1 MTQIG
6 HIVIGLIVVS
16 AAIYLIIFL
25 VQYVTKRKVAA
36 LIARKEKLMTIPMRD
51 RLVKGRQMSLT
62 GQSLRQF
69 QILEGKYVA
78 LEDHEFEEIDDLGN
92 AVVYESQGLNFVKS
106 AQSLRRLQN
115 ALRDAEATIDIVNQG
130 LSDLEQLDIA
140 HKKAVTDLEGKYQ
153 GVRTQLLGERERYGV
168 AFTEL
173 ENVLN
178 SLEADFKEFARLT
191 EEGDHAAAAQ
201 VYETLGM
208 ETTQLEQRMQQ
219 LPALIHTLEEV
230 MPDQLTELHEGYQHM
245 LGTGFKFVEDVDA
258 DLREIENER
267 QAGLDAVSQLQ
278 LRATSE
284 EIEKTAAKI
293 DAMYTLFENEYAA
306 SQQVVEDAQ
315 KLSEYARHDH
325 KLNHELEIEI
335 DRLSQDFIFTKSE
348 ATQIR
353 GWKSELLNVDT
364 ALRAMRKAIHAK
376 EVVYS
381 SLIGPQ
387 AAMRADLE
395 KVESAQVA
403 MLGEFKEL
411 PTLLKQERDRFVRLK
426 EKMRQIQR
434 SVERQALAGVPKK
447 YMDQFYVV
455 TDELGRVEKQL
466 QLNRIDLDD
475 TQRQLS
481 VVAADLDT
489 LDEVTVD
496 LIESATVT
504 ERLVRKASTF
514 PENETLDQATA
525 MAKYYY
531 ESEFDYPKAMQIL
544 ADALEP
550 LVPGILKQT
559 LNTYRQEQATLKA
572 EFAEKESTRTLND

>member
-25 VQYVTKRKVAA
+25 TQLVTKRKVAA

-69 QILEGKYVA
+69 QILEGKYVD
-78 LEDHEFEEIDDLGN
+78 LEEHGFTDIDDLGN

-140 HKKAVTDLEGKYQ
+140 HKQAVKELEGKYQ
-153 GVRTQLLGERERYGV
+153 GVRAQLLGEREQYGP
-168 AFTEL
+168 ALAEL
-173 ENVLN
+173 ENVLD
-178 SLEADFKEFARLT
+178 SLEEDFNEFSRLT

-219 LPALIHTLEEV
+219 LPALVHTLEVV
-230 MPDQLTELHEGYQHM
+230 MPDQLTELHEGYQQM
-245 LGTGFKFVEDVDA
+245 LGSGFKFNEDIDTHLANIEKDRQIGIDA
-258 DLREIENER
+258 LR
-267 QAGLDAVSQLQ
+267 SLQ
-278 LRATSE
+278 QRATSE
-284 EIEKTAAKI
+284 AIDVTAEKI
-293 DAMYTLFENEYAA
+293 DALYAIFEKEVEA
-306 SQQVVEDAQ
+306 SQQVVADDQ
-315 KLSEYARHDH
+315 QLGEYARHDH

-335 DRLSQDFIFTKSE
+335 DRLTQDFIFTKSE
-348 ATQIR
+348 ASQVR
-353 GWKSELLNVDT
+353 GWKAELLNVDT
-364 ALRAMRKAIHAK
+364 ALRAMRKAIKAQD
-376 EVVYS
+376 VVFS
-381 SLIGPQ
+381 NLLEPQ

-395 KVESAQVA
+395 KIEEAQVN
-403 MLGEFKEL
+403 MLAEFKEL
-411 PTLLKQERDRFVRLK
+411 PIILKQERDRFVRLQ

-434 SVERQALAGVPKK
+434 SVERQALAGVPKS

-455 TDELGRVEKQL
+455 TDELSRVEKQL

-475 TQRQLS
+475 VQRQLS

-489 LDEVTVD
+489 LDEDTND
-496 LIESATVT
+496 LIEAATVT

-514 PENETLDQATA
+514 PENEALEQATA
-525 MAKYYY
+525 MAKHYY
-531 ESEFDYPKAMQIL
+531 ESEFDYPKAMQVL

-559 LNTYRQEQATLKA
+559 VNTYRQEQATLKA
-572 EFAEKESTRTLND
+572 EFAEKESTRALN

>member
-25 VQYVTKRKVAA
+25 AQYVTKRKVAD
-36 LIARKEKLMTIPMRD
+36 LIVRKEKLMTIPMRD

-69 QILEGKYVA
+69 EILERKYVT
-78 LEDHEFEEIDDLGN
+78 LETEGFAEIDDLGN
-92 AVVYESQGLNFVKS
+92 AVVYESRGLNFVKS

-115 ALRDAEATIDIVNQG
+115 TIREAEATIDIVNQG

-140 HKKAVTDLEGKYQ
+140 HKKAVADLEGKYQ
-153 GVRTQLLGERERYGV
+153 AVRTQLLSEREQYGP
-168 AFTEL
+168 ALPEL
-173 ENVLN
+173 ENVLD
-178 SLEADFKEFARLT
+178 SLEEDFNEFARLT

-219 LPALIHTLEEV
+219 LPALVHTLEEV

-245 LGTGFKFVEDVDA
+245 LGTGFKFNIDVDTELS
-258 DLREIENER
+258 DIEKSR
-267 QAGLDAVSQLQ
+267 QVGVTALSNLQ
-278 LRATSE
+278 QRATSE
-284 EIEKTAAKI
+284 AIDQTAEKI
-293 DAMYTLFENEYAA
+293 DTLYALFEAEFDA
-306 SQQVVEDAQ
+306 SQQVVSDDQ
-315 KLSEYARHDH
+315 QLGEYARHDH

-348 ATQIR
+348 AAQVR

-364 ALRAMRKAIHAK
+364 ALRAMRKAIKAK
-376 EVVYS
+376 DVVYS
-381 SLIGPQ
+381 SLLGPQ
-387 AAMRADLE
+387 AAMHADLE
-395 KVESAQVA
+395 KIEEAQVA
-403 MLGEFKEL
+403 MLHEFKEL
-411 PTLLKQERDRFVRLK
+411 PLLLKQERDRLVRLQ

-434 SVERQALAGVPKK
+434 SVERQALAGVPKS

-455 TDELGRVEKQL
+455 TDELSRVEKQL
-466 QLNRIDLDD
+466 QLNRVDLDD
-475 TQRQLS
+475 IQRQLS

-489 LDEVTVD
+489 LDEATND
-496 LIESATVT
+496 LIEAATVT

-514 PENETLDQATA
+514 PENETLEQATG
-525 MAKYYY
+525 MAKHYY
-531 ESEFDYPKAMQIL
+531 ESEFDYPKAMQVL

-559 LNTYRQEQATLKA
+559 INTYRQEQATLKA
-572 EFAEKESTRTLND
+572 EFAEKESTRSLN

>member
-25 VQYVTKRKVAA
+25 AQYVTKRKVAD

-69 QILEGKYVA
+69 EILERKYVT
-78 LEDHEFEEIDDLGN
+78 LENDGFAEIDDLGN
-92 AVVYESQGLNFVKS
+92 AVVYESRGLNFVKS

-115 ALRDAEATIDIVNQG
+115 AIREAEATIDIVNQG

-140 HKKAVTDLEGKYQ
+140 HKQAVSDLEGKYQ
-153 GVRTQLLGERERYGV
+153 AVRTQLLAERDQYGP
-168 AFTEL
+168 ALPEL
-173 ENVLN
+173 ENVLD
-178 SLEADFKEFARLT
+178 SLEADFNEFARLT
-191 EEGDHAAAAQ
+191 DEGDHAAAAQ

-219 LPALIHTLEEV
+219 LPALVHTLDDV

-245 LGTGFKFVEDVDA
+245 LGTGFKFNRDVDT
-258 DLREIENER
+258 DLSDIEKSR
-267 QAGLDAVSQLQ
+267 QAGVLALSKLQ
-278 LRATSE
+278 QRATSE
-284 EIEKTAAKI
+284 EIEKTAEKI
-293 DAMYTLFENEYAA
+293 DALYALFEAEFDA
-306 SQQVVEDAQ
+306 SQQVVSDDQ
-315 KLSEYARHDH
+315 QLGEYARHDH

-348 ATQIR
+348 AAQVR
-353 GWKSELLNVDT
+353 GWKSELLNIDT
-364 ALRAMRKAIHAK
+364 SLRAMRKAIKAK
-376 EVVYS
+376 DVVYS
-381 SLIGPQ
+381 SLLGPQ
-387 AAMRADLE
+387 EAMHAELE
-395 KVESAQVA
+395 KIESAQVA
-403 MLGEFKEL
+403 MLQEFKDL
-411 PTLLKQERDRFVRLK
+411 PLLLKQERDRLVRLQ

-434 SVERQALAGVPKK
+434 SVERQALAGVPKS

-455 TDELGRVEKQL
+455 TDELSRVEKQL
-466 QLNRIDLDD
+466 QLNRVDLDD
-475 TQRQLS
+475 IQRQLS

-489 LDEVTVD
+489 LDEATND
-496 LIESATVT
+496 LIEAATVT

-514 PENETLDQATA
+514 PENETLEQATA
-525 MAKYYY
+525 MAKHYY
-531 ESEFDYPKAMQIL
+531 ESEFDYPKAMQVL

-559 LNTYRQEQATLKA
+559 INTYRQEQATLKA
-572 EFAEKESTRTLND
+572 EFAEKESTRSLN

>member
-25 VQYVTKRKVAA
+25 TQLVTKRKVAA

-62 GQSLRQF
+62 GQSLKQF

-78 LEDHEFEEIDDLGN
+78 LEEQGFEEIDDLGN

-140 HKKAVTDLEGKYQ
+140 HKQAVKELEGKYQ
-153 GVRTQLLGERERYGV
+153 AVRSQLLAECEQYGP
-168 AFTEL
+168 AFAEL
-173 ENVLN
+173 ENVLD
-178 SLEADFKEFARLT
+178 SLEEDFNEFARLT

-219 LPALIHTLEEV
+219 LPALVHTLEEV

-245 LGTGFKFVEDVDA
+245 LGTGFKFNQDIDA
-258 DLREIENER
+258 DLGAIEKER
-267 QAGLDAVSQLQ
+267 RVGVEALRNLQ
-278 LRATSE
+278 QRATSE
-284 EIEKTAAKI
+284 TIERTAKLI
-293 DAMYTLFENEYAA
+293 DDMYAIFEAEFDA
-306 SQQVVEDAQ
+306 SQQVVADNQ
-315 KLSEYARHDH
+315 QLGDYARHDH

-335 DRLSQDFIFTKSE
+335 DRLAQDFIFTKSE
-348 ATQIR
+348 ASQVR
-353 GWKSELLNVDT
+353 GWKAELLNVDT
-364 ALRAMRKAIHAK
+364 ALRAMRKAIKAQD
-376 EVVYS
+376 VVFS
-381 SLIGPQ
+381 NLLEPQ

-395 KVESAQVA
+395 KIEEAQVT
-403 MLGEFKEL
+403 MLAEFKEL
-411 PTLLKQERDRFVRLK
+411 PTILKQERDRFVRLQ

-434 SVERQALAGVPKK
+434 SVERQALAGVPKN

-475 TQRQLS
+475 IQRQLS

-489 LDEVTVD
+489 LDEATND
-496 LIESATVT
+496 LIEAATVT

-514 PENETLDQATA
+514 QENETLEQATA
-525 MAKYYY
+525 MAKHYY
-531 ESEFDYPKAMQIL
+531 ESEFDYPKAMQVL

-559 LNTYRQEQATLKA
+559 VNTYRQEQATLKA
-572 EFAEKESTRTLND
+572 EFAEKESTRAIN